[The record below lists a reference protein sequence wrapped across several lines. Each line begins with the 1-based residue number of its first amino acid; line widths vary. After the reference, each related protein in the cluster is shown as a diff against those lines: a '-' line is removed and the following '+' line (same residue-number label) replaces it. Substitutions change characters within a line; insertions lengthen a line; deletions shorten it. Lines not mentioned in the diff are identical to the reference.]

1 MPKQKLSKEAALAK
15 KTRDLKAAKS
25 PLRKKRKRENQVA
38 RRAYKKRGF
47 SLRGKDVHHAEDGS
61 LVLVS
66 VNKNRGNYGKGTK
79 SEG

>member
-1 MPKQKLSKEAALAK
+1 MAKQKLSPEAASAK
-15 KTRDLKAAKS
+15 KKRDLEAAKS

-47 SLRGKDVHHAEDGS
+47 SLKNRDVHHAPDGS

>member
-1 MPKQKLSKEAALAK
+1 MAQKLSPEAASAK
-15 KTRDLKAAKS
+15 KKRDLEAAKS

-47 SLRGKDVHHAEDGS
+47 SLRGKDVHHASDGS